1 MQNALTVYAVHC
13 SSALLYALIGM
24 DEEEAQLL
32 GGPPPPT
39 AAPAAA
45 GTTKPISDT

>member
-24 DEEEAQLL
+24 DEEAQLL

-39 AAPAAA
+39 AAPVAA
-45 GTTKPISDT
+45 GTTKPTSDM